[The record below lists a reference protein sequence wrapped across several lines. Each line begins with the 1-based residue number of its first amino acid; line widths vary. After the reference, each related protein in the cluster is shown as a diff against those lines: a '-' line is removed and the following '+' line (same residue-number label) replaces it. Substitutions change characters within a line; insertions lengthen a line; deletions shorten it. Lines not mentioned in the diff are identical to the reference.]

1 MIFKLD
7 FFESSEDLKSIAF
20 SCIAIACLLIYGIFF
35 KADFSEISQLLQI
48 SLIAVIVVFMS
59 LGVLFIFLS
68 YIINKKLKE
77 GAILA
82 ESN

>member
-20 SCIAIACLLIYGIFF
+20 SCITIAFLLIYGIFF
-35 KADFSEISQLLQI
+35 KANFNEISQLLQI
-48 SLIAVIVVFMS
+48 SLIAVIVVFMI

-68 YIINKKLKE
+68 YIIDKKLKE
-77 GAILA
+77 GAPLG